1 MIQVSDNS
9 CREMV
14 LFSKKKT
21 TKQIE
26 EKHNVVQLNKQLQ
39 MIKHKNNKI
48 LSTCWFIYAFLRI
61 E

>member
-48 LSTCWFIYAFLRI
+48 LSTC
-61 E
+61 